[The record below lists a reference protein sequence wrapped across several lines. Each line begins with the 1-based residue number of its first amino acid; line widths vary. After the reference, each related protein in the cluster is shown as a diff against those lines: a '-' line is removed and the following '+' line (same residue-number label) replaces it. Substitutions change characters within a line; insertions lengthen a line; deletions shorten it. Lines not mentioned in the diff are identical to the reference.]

1 MALCIAGSLA
11 AAHPR
16 GQRPSPTRQERF
28 IECLLQGGIKAAM
41 YEGPIRAADY
51 AASEE
56 SPILR
61 QLRWTDL
68 VARIAAT
75 RDLRAAPAE
84 ACEEPCAS
92 FTAFQREAGKD
103 GQHTVNRDALTHGK
117 LSRIFPPD
125 AANNA
130 GDGDRETR

>member
-1 MALCIAGSLA
+1 
-11 AAHPR
+11 
-16 GQRPSPTRQERF
+16 
-28 IECLLQGGIKAAM
+28 M
-41 YEGPIRAADY
+41 YEGPIQAADY
-51 AASEE
+51 AGSEE

-75 RDLRAAPAE
+75 RETRPAPSAS
-84 ACEEPCAS
+84 AEEPHAS
-92 FTAFQREAGKD
+92 FAAFHRDSNPEGQQR
-103 GQHTVNRDALTHGK
+103 VNRDALRHGK
-117 LSRIFPPD
+117 LRRIIPPD

>member
-1 MALCIAGSLA
+1 ML
-11 AAHPR
+11 PD
-16 GQRPSPTRQERF
+16 
-28 IECLLQGGIKAAM
+28 M
-41 YEGPIRAADY
+41 YEGPIRAADF
-51 AASEE
+51 AGSEE

-75 RDLRAAPAE
+75 RDQRHAPVAVPD
-84 ACEEPCAS
+84 EPNAS
-92 FTAFQREAGKD
+92 FAAFHRASGGE
-103 GQHTVNRDALTHGK
+103 GQHTVNRDALAHGK
-117 LSRIFPPD
+117 LSRIMPPD